1 MGPRESLN
9 WLWRTEVACWSWM
22 ERDILRVGFM
32 AVKLVNNLNDIILM
46 NIMWVNM
53 CMYEFIRVLYIF
65 NVG

>member
-1 MGPRESLN
+1 
-9 WLWRTEVACWSWM
+9 
-22 ERDILRVGFM
+22 M

-53 CMYEFIRVLYIF
+53 CMYEFIRVLYKF